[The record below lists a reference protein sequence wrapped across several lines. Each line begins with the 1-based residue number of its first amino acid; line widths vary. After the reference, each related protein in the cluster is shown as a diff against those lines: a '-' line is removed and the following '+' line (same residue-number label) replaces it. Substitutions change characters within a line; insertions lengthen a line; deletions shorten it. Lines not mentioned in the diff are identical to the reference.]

1 MTSDK
6 PSVGRHGSPRRRA
19 RRGASI
25 LEFALVLPIL
35 LMLAFGVVDYG
46 YFFYV
51 KNTVQGA
58 AQSGARAAIPG
69 TAANSDVTTTVSNIL
84 TAAGLQSSGYTV
96 TTSPADVSAAAAGT
110 AVTVNVSVSWSKV
123 GFRALASGY
132 GGISASKVITGSAT
146 MRKETF

>member
-1 MTSDK
+1 MTTVKRLIRGD
-6 PSVGRHGSPRRRA
+6 GA
-19 RRGASI
+19 RRHRAVRGTSV
-25 LEFALVLPIL
+25 LELSLVLPIL

-69 TAANSDVTTTVSNIL
+69 TAANSDVTTTVSNIM

-96 TTSPADVSAAAAGT
+96 TTSPADVSAATAGT

-132 GGISASKVITGSAT
+132 GGISSTKVITGSAT